1 MKALIQFVFPTI
13 KAVFYVIGFIG
24 SLSISAY
31 MGLRTIAKAEAQVIE
46 EKMMAVR
53 NADYQHFN
61 SRFDRS
67 DAKLDKVL
75 GILEEKK

>member
-1 MKALIQFVFPTI
+1 
-13 KAVFYVIGFIG
+13 
-24 SLSISAY
+24 